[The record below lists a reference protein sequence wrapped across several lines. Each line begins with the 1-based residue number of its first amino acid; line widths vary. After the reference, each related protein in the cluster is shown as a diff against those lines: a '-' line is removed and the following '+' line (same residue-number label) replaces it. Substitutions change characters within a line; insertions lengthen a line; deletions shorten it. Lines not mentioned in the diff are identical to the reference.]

1 MEEYARRTYS
11 AKVFELSRHPRHLGP
26 IQNPNVFGIFKG
38 ICGDTMKIY
47 LRVENDMV
55 KDAGFETDGCEVT
68 LACGTE
74 LTEMAIGRKVSE
86 VMSISSGQLLNNLDG
101 LPESH
106 VHCTILAVTA
116 LYCALSN
123 YLFLKEGNR
132 TE

>member
-1 MEEYARRTYS
+1 MEEHARRTYS

-26 IQNPNVFGIFKG
+26 IKNPNAFGIFKG

-47 LRVENDMV
+47 LQIEKGTV
-55 KDAGFETDGCEVT
+55 KDSGFETDGCEVT

-106 VHCTILAVTA
+106 VHCTILAVTS

-132 TE
+132 PE